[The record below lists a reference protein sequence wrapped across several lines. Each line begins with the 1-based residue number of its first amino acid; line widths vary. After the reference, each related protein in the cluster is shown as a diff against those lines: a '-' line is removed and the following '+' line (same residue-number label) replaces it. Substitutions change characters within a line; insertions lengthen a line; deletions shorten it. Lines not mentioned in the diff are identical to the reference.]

1 MVYKKKNVPK
11 ALKEQV
17 WINTFGKKFKNKC
30 YVDWCNNEIN
40 VFNYHVGH
48 DIPESKGGEL
58 KLKNLKPICDRC
70 NYSMS
75 NNYTIKR
82 WNKLVY
88 MRRCAIL

>member
-40 VFNYHVGH
+40 VFNYHFW
-48 DIPESKGGEL
+48 IFK
-58 KLKNLKPICDRC
+58 
-70 NYSMS
+70 
-75 NNYTIKR
+75 
-82 WNKLVY
+82 
-88 MRRCAIL
+88 MRSS